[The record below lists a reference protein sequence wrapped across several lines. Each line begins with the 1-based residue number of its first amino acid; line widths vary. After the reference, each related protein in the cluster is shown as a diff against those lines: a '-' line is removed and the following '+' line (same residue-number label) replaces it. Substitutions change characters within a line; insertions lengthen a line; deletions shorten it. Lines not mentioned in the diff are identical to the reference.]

1 MKQTATIVF
10 VLWVAATSL
19 LSGCTGIGPRTVTR
33 DRFDYTAAIADSW
46 KGQMLLNM
54 VKVRYA
60 DAPIFLDVASVINQY
75 AVEQEFGLGVSGEFY
90 NRGDP
95 SSIEPNVGAKGR
107 YTDRPTITYS
117 PLTGEKFARTLMMPI
132 PPSAL
137 LNLVQ
142 SGYRVD
148 LVFRGCVHS
157 VNGVRNRYGG
167 GARARVADPEFHP
180 LLEKMRRIQHSG
192 AIGLRIQKVDDKDT
206 VVMVLSSKVDGTI
219 ETDISDVRRILG
231 LNPQARVFKVVYG
244 SVAASDKEIA
254 ILSRSMLQIIIDLA
268 SYIEVPGVHV
278 AEKRVNPT
286 FKDEPVMGVPLAP
299 LIRVNSAPRKPTDAF
314 VSISYRDHWFW
325 IDDKD
330 LPSKQIFSFLMFV
343 FTLTETGVKE
353 RIPIVTV
360 PAG

>member
-1 MKQTATIVF
+1 MKPTVTIVLG
-10 VLWVAATSL
+10 LWVTAISS
-19 LSGCTGIGPRTVTR
+19 LSGCAGIGPGTVGR
-33 DRFDYTAAIADSW
+33 DLFDYTTVISESW
-46 KGQMLLNM
+46 KAQMLLNM
-54 VKVRYA
+54 VRARYA
-60 DAPIFLDVASVINQY
+60 DTPIFLDVASVINQY
-75 AVEQEFGLGVSGEFY
+75 AVEQEFDLGVGGEFY

-95 SSIEPNVGAKGR
+95 SFIEPNVGAKGR

-117 PLTGEKFARTLMMPI
+117 PLTGEKFARALMMPI

-157 VNGVRNRYGG
+157 VNGVQNRYGG
-167 GARARVADPEFHP
+167 GGAARVADPEFYP
-180 LLEKMRRIQHSG
+180 LLEKMRRIQNSG
-192 AIGLRIQKVDDKDT
+192 AIGLRIEKVDDKDT
-206 VVMVLSSKVDGTI
+206 MVMVFRSKVNAPI
-219 ETDISDVRRILG
+219 EADISEVRRILG
-231 LNPQARVFKVVYG
+231 LDPHTRVFRVVYG

-268 SYIEVPGVHV
+268 SYIEVPSAHE
-278 AEKRVNPT
+278 AEKRVSPT
-286 FKDEPVMGVPLAP
+286 FKDEPVMGVPVAP
-299 LIRVNSAPRKPTDAF
+299 LIRVKSAPQKPTDAF
-314 VSISYRDHWFW
+314 VFISYRDHWFW

-330 LPSKQIFSFLMFV
+330 LPSKQVFSFLMFV